1 MLGLNSETL
10 NVLSAR
16 QRQVCLWEFVEL
28 LRQRQRS
35 EVGLPVSLFGFRIL
49 GVAERRAKAPSSQMW
64 VVAGRR
70 QRARWALSGCSG
82 FLPVR
87 RRGGQNSS
95 SCSRPG
101 LSAAIIRV
109 LPSSLA
115 HFPSPAALPVST
127 LEIWPH
133 ISNLL
138 SLFRR
143 RRPPPSAASQNA
155 TTLSRCSVGPDD
167 FSTSQKRTRTFVF
180 FLNVAGSSCE

>member
-1 MLGLNSETL
+1 MFYLPDRGKFVFGN
-10 NVLSAR
+10 
-16 QRQVCLWEFVEL
+16 LWSCSGSV
-28 LRQRQRS
+28 RGQRS

-49 GVAERRAKAPSSQMW
+49 GVSEWRAKAPSSRF
-64 VVAGRR
+64 VAGRH
-70 QRARWALSGCSG
+70 QRARWVLSGYSG
-82 FLPVR
+82 FLPVP

-138 SLFRR
+138 SLFHRH
-143 RRPPPSAASQNA
+143 RPAPSAASQNA
-155 TTLSRCSVGPDD
+155 TTSSRCSVGP
-167 FSTSQKRTRTFVF
+167 
-180 FLNVAGSSCE
+180 